1 MEAVKG
7 RIVKGIGGFY
17 YVDCGD
23 TIYEC
28 KARGKFRKLG
38 IKPVVGDW
46 CEVQVVDENSGYL
59 LELLPR
65 KNELIR
71 PAVCNLDALVI
82 VVSQA
87 PPVTDLFLIDRVSA
101 IAVHMGME
109 VIICVNKTDVVQGD
123 DLEELYRK
131 IGFQVIQVSGKTSA
145 GIEELRVAL
154 DGKLSAFTG
163 NSGVGKSTVINA
175 LCPSLDLKTGDIN
188 EKIGRGRHTTR
199 HSELFRLSHNTWI
212 ADTPGFSAFDT
223 ERMELITPEAL
234 KNGFPEMKKLDG
246 MCAYQDCAHIKDKG
260 CAVLQAV
267 ADGTIAKSRHDSYVK
282 LYESIKERKPWERK
296 ESR

>member
-17 YVDCGD
+17 YVDCSD

-46 CEVQVVDENSGYL
+46 CEVQVIDEKSGYL

-109 VIICVNKTDVVQGD
+109 VIICVNKTDLVQGD
-123 DLEELYRK
+123 DLEKLYRE
-131 IGFQVIQVSGKTSA
+131 IGFQVIQVSGKTSD
-145 GIEELRVAL
+145 GIEALRSAL

-175 LCPSLDLKTGDIN
+175 LYPDLDLKTGDIN

-234 KNGFPEMKKLDG
+234 QNGFPEIARFNG

-267 ADGTIAKSRHDSYVK
+267 ADGVIAKSRHESYVK